1 MMLAMDT
8 TINDTRLRI
17 LREAAALFRRH
28 GYRATSMAD
37 LAAAV
42 GITKSSLYHHFP
54 SKDALLLEICQITVD
69 RVMPMIEEILASDL
83 PATDKLERAITTH
96 LVEGLRD
103 RDNLACFVQEGRNL
117 EPTGLEAYLAKRDRY
132 ERLFR
137 DILTEGMSTGV
148 FRTIDVRLTAMAL
161 LGMCNSSVA
170 WYRPGG
176 GYPPEVIAKHFADLA
191 VRSVL
196 AEGQVR

>member
-1 MMLAMDT
+1 MMSTMDT
-8 TINDTRLRI
+8 TTNDTRLRI

-28 GYRATSMAD
+28 GYRATSMVD

-69 RVMPMIEEILASDL
+69 RVMPMIVEIVASDL
-83 PATDKLERAITTH
+83 PPAEKLERAITTH

-117 EPTGLEAYLAKRDRY
+117 EPAGLEAYLAKRDRY
-132 ERLFR
+132 EHLFR
-137 DILTEGMSTGV
+137 YILAEGMDAGA
-148 FRTIDVRLTAMAL
+148 FRPIDVRLTAMAL
-161 LGMCNSSVA
+161 LGMCNSSVT
-170 WYRPGG
+170 WYRPDG
-176 GYPPEVIAKHFADLA
+176 GYPPEVIAKHFAELA

-196 AEGQVR
+196 ADGEER

>member
-1 MMLAMDT
+1 MMQLMDT
-8 TINDTRLRI
+8 SNDTRLRI
-17 LREAAALFRRH
+17 LREAAALFRRR

-37 LAAAV
+37 LAEAV

-54 SKDALLLEICQITVD
+54 SKDALLLEIVQITVD

-83 PATDKLERAITTH
+83 PSSAKLERALTTH
-96 LVEGLRD
+96 LVEGLQD

-117 EPTGLEAYLAKRDRY
+117 APGSLDAYLKKRDRY

-137 DILTEGMSTGV
+137 DILEEGMATGA
-148 FRTIDVRLTAMAL
+148 FRTLDVRLTAMAL
-161 LGMCNSSVA
+161 LGMCNSTVA

-176 GYPPEVIAKHFADLA
+176 GYPPEVIAKQFADLA
-191 VRSVL
+191 LRAVTADR
-196 AEGQVR
+196 EER

>member
-1 MMLAMDT
+1 MMQLMDT
-8 TINDTRLRI
+8 SNDTRLRI
-17 LREAAALFRRH
+17 LREAAALFRRR

-37 LAAAV
+37 LAEAV

-54 SKDALLLEICQITVD
+54 SKDALLLEIVQITVD

-83 PATDKLERAITTH
+83 PSSAKLERALTTH
-96 LVEGLRD
+96 LVEGLQD

-117 EPTGLEAYLAKRDRY
+117 APGSLDAYLEKRDRY

-137 DILTEGMSTGV
+137 DILEEGMATGA
-148 FRTIDVRLTAMAL
+148 FRTLDVRLTAMAL
-161 LGMCNSSVA
+161 LGMCNSTVA

-176 GYPPEVIAKHFADLA
+176 GYPPEVIAKQFADLA
-191 VRSVL
+191 LRAVTADR
-196 AEGQVR
+196 EER

>member
-1 MMLAMDT
+1 MMVVMT
-8 TINDTRLRI
+8 TITDTRLRI
-17 LREAAALFRRH
+17 LREAAALFRRR

-37 LAAAV
+37 LAEAV

-69 RVMPMIEEILASDL
+69 RTMPMIEAILASDL
-83 PATDKLERAITTH
+83 PPAEKLEQAITTH

-117 EPTGLEAYLAKRDRY
+117 EPIGLEAYLAKRDRY

-137 DILTEGMSTGV
+137 DILTEGMHVGA
-148 FRTIDVRLTAMAL
+148 FRTLDVRLTAMAL

-191 VRSVL
+191 VRAVV
-196 AEGQVR
+196 ADEEGHR